1 MQITTN
7 GRVSRAM
14 GLANDS
20 TVLDEG
26 VYERCLNNRKAQLPG
41 CSGEPFKASLLVTCA
56 FI

>member
-26 VYERCLNNRKAQLPG
+26 VYERCRNNHNA
-41 CSGEPFKASLLVTCA
+41 
-56 FI
+56 